1 LFLRKGGSV
10 AVAIAFAV
18 PLIVLLATVRTS
30 VGFWDT
36 GDLQTVA
43 WIGGIPYPT
52 GYPLYVVVG
61 WVWTH
66 ALPFASVAARVN
78 ALSAVAIAAGAA
90 TLCSLALLLEVGATI
105 AILAG
110 WMFAFAHTVWYRATY
125 ADAHPIG
132 FAVAFLAVVF
142 AVRWALRGESRSAV
156 AAIVLGGVALA
167 FDNTTVL
174 ILAGGAVLAF
184 ARRLPVRPAAL
195 AAAAAVLIVVAA
207 YAYLPLRSAQ
217 LTAARADPT
226 LQLGVEPGRPFWD
239 DHHPAT
245 SEGFRALVAGSEW
258 GPGTTLAHL
267 FSVDAIRKTE
277 QRFGPDLAG
286 DFPQGLTIAAL
297 LGLGFLAW
305 RLPLVGLGLIVAAVV
320 PALFGGSYRAEAD
333 PERYAF
339 ALYAVTAL
347 GIGLAADGVVRAIT
361 PARSVV
367 AHRVVVGLLVVAIG
381 WELLGGGDLFASRDD
396 RDAVT
401 LGAAVAA
408 ATHDDAVVIVRWDWA
423 TPLAYRAYVE
433 QAFGR
438 RIVLCAFPEDYAD
451 RIGGWL
457 RTRQVAIVAEFPPL
471 IPGFIVRR
479 LRSGNPAVFEVLARP
494 VRSSART

>member
-1 LFLRKGGSV
+1 
-10 AVAIAFAV
+10 
-18 PLIVLLATVRTS
+18 VLLATVRTS

-43 WIGGIPYPT
+43 WIAGIPYPT
-52 GYPLYVVVG
+52 GYPLYVGAG
-61 WVWTH
+61 WLWTH
-66 ALPFASVAARVN
+66 ALPVASVAARVN

-90 TLCSLALLLEVGATI
+90 TLCGLALLLEVGTTV

-110 WMFAFAHTVWYRATY
+110 WMFAFAHTVWFRATY
-125 ADAHPIG
+125 ADAHPVG

-156 AAIVLGGVALA
+156 AAIVLGALALA

-174 ILAGGAVLAF
+174 ILAGGALLAF
-184 ARRLPVRPAAL
+184 ARPLPVRPAAL

-239 DHHPAT
+239 DHHPA
-245 SEGFRALVAGSEW
+245 SREGFRALVAGSEW

-267 FSVDAIRKTE
+267 FSIDAIRKTE
-277 QRFGPDLAG
+277 QRFGPDLGA

-305 RLPLVGLGLIVAAVV
+305 RLPLVGLGLIVAAVL

-339 ALYAVTAL
+339 ALYAVTVL
-347 GIGLAADGVVRAIT
+347 GIALAADRAVRAIS
-361 PARSVV
+361 PARSAV
-367 AHRVVVGLLVVAIG
+367 ARRIVVGLLIVAIA
-381 WELLGGGDLFASRDD
+381 WELRGGTDLFEGRDD
-396 RDAVT
+396 QDAAI
-401 LGAAVAA
+401 LGATVAA
-408 ATHDDAVVIVRWDWA
+408 ATHDDAVVISPWDWA

-433 QAFGR
+433 GAFGH
-438 RIVLCAFPEDYAD
+438 RIVLCAFPEDYAN
-451 RIGGWL
+451 RIGAWL
-457 RTRQVAIVAEFPPL
+457 RTRQVAIVAEVPPA
-471 IPGFIVRR
+471 IPGFAVRR
-479 LRSGNPAVFEVLARP
+479 LRSGHPGVFEVI
-494 VRSSART
+494 VR